1 MHLVFLENEQQIR
14 GKGNEGESQNPH
26 QTLVI
31 INIAKPMLC
40 HSPQCYHCLLQDH
53 SSPIIREYLFKFGL
67 KLHN

>member
-31 INIAKPMLC
+31 INLC
-40 HSPQCYHCLLQDH
+40 SAIPRNVDFDFVRHLLSIH
-53 SSPIIREYLFKFGL
+53 WGMGHL
-67 KLHN
+67 